1 MNKKRGTTVLGKGS
15 AGMVLQSVNLQSGVV
30 ISAMSPDAGAKQA
43 PEPLI
48 DKQETGTSNG
58 IHNWGLDNNWPREVR
73 LKVEKSTV
81 AAPLIFKAVCAMYG
95 TGVTYFRVVRDG
107 NKITKVYEEIPE
119 IDTFLQVN
127 ALDYIVLERMMDF
140 KYYGN
145 IFQEFIFDKSPVPE
159 KLKIVE
165 THHLET
171 EFCRLEEQNEK
182 TSDIA
187 NIHFWG
193 DWNNVDDRSPLYIK
207 IPRVDPL
214 RHDRKEII
222 KRAGS
227 NRKFAVH
234 SKFPSPGRSFY
245 AMPPHA
251 ALYRKNGWLDYS
263 NTIPEIMN
271 AIVENSMNLKYHIQI
286 PGTYWEDTFP
296 NWHTMKPEE
305 QEKAQAEKL
314 EEMNNFL
321 TGKDATMRSFIS
333 EFAVDKH
340 TQKEMPGWKITTL
353 DDKTRMDTHLLTS
366 QESDAHIARALNID
380 PSLAG
385 LQPQGG
391 KMGAGSGSD
400 KRVSFLNGISMSHAE
415 ERIIFDF
422 MYIIRDFNGWPKDV
436 QFGFMHEVPTTL
448 DSNSSGVQTM

>member
-1 MNKKRGTTVLGKGS
+1 MSRKDKTVFGKGT
-15 AGMVLQSVNLQSGVV
+15 AGVVLQSVNLESGVV
-30 ISAMSPDAGAKQA
+30 ISALSPDAAANQT

-48 DKQETGTSNG
+48 DKTETGTSNG
-58 IHNWGLDNNWPREVR
+58 IHNWGIDNNWPREVR

-95 TGVTYFRVVRDG
+95 TGVTYYELVRDG
-107 NKITKVYEEIPE
+107 DKIRKQYVENED
-119 IDTFLQVN
+119 IDKFIREN

-145 IFQEFIFDKSPVPE
+145 IFQEFIFNSEPNEDA
-159 KLKIVE
+159 LRIVE

-171 EFCRLEEQNEK
+171 EFCRLEEQDEK
-182 TSDIA
+182 TTDIRH
-187 NIHFWG
+187 IHFWG
-193 DWNNVDDRSPLYIK
+193 DWQNVDEARVIK
-207 IPRVDPL
+207 LPRVDPL
-214 RHDRKEII
+214 RHNRKKII
-222 KRAGS
+222 QRAGAK
-227 NRKFAVH
+227 RQFAVH

-245 AMPPHA
+245 AVPPHA

-263 NTIPEIMN
+263 NSIPEIMN
-271 AIVENSMNLKYHIQI
+271 AVVENAMNLKYHIQV
-286 PGTYWEDTFP
+286 PASYWEDVFP
-296 NWHTMKPEE
+296 NWHKMTPVE
-305 QEKAQAEKL
+305 QTKAQTEKL
-314 EEMNNFL
+314 EEMNKFL

-333 EFAVDKH
+333 EYVVDKH
-340 TQKEMPGWKITTL
+340 TGKEVPGWKITTL

-422 MYIIRDFNGWPKDV
+422 MYLIRDFNGWPSNIH
-436 QFGFMHEVPTTL
+436 FGFIHEVPTTL
-448 DSNSSGVQTM
+448 DKTSSGVQTM